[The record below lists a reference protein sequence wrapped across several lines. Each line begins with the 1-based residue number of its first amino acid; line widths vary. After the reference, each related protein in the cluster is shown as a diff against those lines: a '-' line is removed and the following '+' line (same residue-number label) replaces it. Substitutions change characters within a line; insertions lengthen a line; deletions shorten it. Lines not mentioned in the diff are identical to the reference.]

1 MVGLRQDATH
11 RTTFWLFNPGTTTAL
26 YDVVYR
32 GLDGAVIGTI
42 PGVQLGAGK
51 LRQFSPNQH
60 ALPAAGVQNGFT
72 VQIVVKGGKVLSAA
86 QVVNNGTND
95 PSYIQGEVR

>member
-1 MVGLRQDATH
+1 M
-11 RTTFWLFNPGTTTAL
+11 
-26 YDVVYR
+26 
-32 GLDGAVIGTI
+32 IGSI

-51 LRQFSPNQH
+51 LRQFSPAQH
-60 ALPAAGVQNGFT
+60 PLPAAGVQNGFT
-72 VQIVVKGGKVLSAA
+72 VQVVVKSGKVLSAA